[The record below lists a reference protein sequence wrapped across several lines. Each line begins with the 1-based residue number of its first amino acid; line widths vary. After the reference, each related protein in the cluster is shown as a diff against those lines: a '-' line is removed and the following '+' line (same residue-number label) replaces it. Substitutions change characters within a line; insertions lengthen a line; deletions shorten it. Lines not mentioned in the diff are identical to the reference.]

1 MRRDNDHL
9 IIRRPEPSADY
20 YRIPANLWKT
30 EHRFLGFLGKFG
42 FKSDEAV
49 AYNYYAAYYLGG
61 KLNHITEWQ
70 HDLDESYL
78 ERWQEKDRRPKWRR
92 I

>member
-1 MRRDNDHL
+1 MRPDNDDL
-9 IIRRPEPSADY
+9 IIRRPEPAARY
-20 YRIPANLWKT
+20 YRLPTAKI
-30 EHRFLGFLGKFG
+30 EHRFLGFLGEFG

-49 AYNYYAAYYLGG
+49 AYNYYAAHYLGG
-61 KLNHITEWQ
+61 KLNRITEWQ

-78 ERWQEKDRRPKWRR
+78 QRWEEKYRRPAWRR

>member
-1 MRRDNDHL
+1 MRVDKPS
-9 IIRRPEPSADY
+9 IIVRKKETVDRY
-20 YRIPANLWKT
+20 YRIPKLWTT
-30 EHRFLGFLGKFG
+30 EHRFLGLLGQFG

-61 KLNHITEWQ
+61 KLNRITGWQ

-78 ERWQEKDRRPKWRR
+78 QRWEEKDRRRMLRR
-92 I
+92 F